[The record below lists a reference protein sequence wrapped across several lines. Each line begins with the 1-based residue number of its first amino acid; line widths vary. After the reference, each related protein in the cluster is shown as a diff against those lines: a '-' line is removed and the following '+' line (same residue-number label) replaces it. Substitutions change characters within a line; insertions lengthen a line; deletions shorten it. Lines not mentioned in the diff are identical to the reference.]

1 MKKYSLGLDF
11 GTNSCRAI
19 IADLSD
25 GQEIAA
31 AVFNYPSGQ
40 SGVILDPGDPS
51 VARQNPQDYLLGL
64 EYIIKTS
71 IESARSVKGFNP
83 GDIISIGVD
92 ATSSS
97 ILPVDENMIPLCI
110 KPELKNNLNAM
121 VWLWKDHSSVQESE
135 TITRLA
141 KEKRPLYLM
150 KIGGTYSVEWFW
162 SKILH
167 CLNADPG
174 VFHKAYSFVEVAD
187 YIPAVLTGETD
198 PRKIKRC
205 ISAAGHKA
213 MYNDEWGGLPDEQ
226 FLSLVNP
233 ELASLRGRL
242 YEKAVPSIVPAG
254 NLSRYWAE
262 KLGLSEEIV
271 ISTGCVDAHAGAVG
285 SGIEPGKLVKI
296 IGTSTCDMM
305 ISPKDKPINYLP
317 GISGVVPD
325 SIVPGYFGIEAGQP
339 AVGDILLWFV
349 NELTP
354 GHYGK
359 TVKDK
364 FNNLGLEAMRLSA
377 GETGLLALDWN
388 NGNRSVLMDSQLSG
402 LILGQSLHTSA
413 PEIYRTLIEATA
425 FGAKTIIN
433 RLEGNGLNFQEIIAC
448 GGLALNNPL
457 LMQIYSDV
465 TGKTIHL
472 AKSEQTGALGAAIL
486 SSVAAGKDKGG
497 YTSVEDARLKM
508 TGIAKSYY
516 PGSENSKTYTELYSL
531 YTQLYESFGIASWQ
545 GNLSNVMKALL
556 KIRDEKRKL
565 KQK

>member
-25 GQEIAA
+25 GSEIAS

-40 SGVILDPGDPS
+40 SGIITDPGNPS
-51 VARQNPQDYLLGL
+51 VARQNPQDYIEGL
-64 EYIIKTS
+64 EYIIKAS
-71 IESARSVKGFNP
+71 IESARSTKDFDAR
-83 GDIISIGVD
+83 DIISIGVD

-97 ILPVDENMIPLCI
+97 VLPVDENMTPLCM
-110 KPELKNNLNAM
+110 KPEFRNNLNAM
-121 VWLWKDHSSVQESE
+121 VWLWKDHSSISESE
-135 TITRLA
+135 KITRLA
-141 KEKRPLYLM
+141 KDKRPLYLM
-150 KIGGTYSVEWFW
+150 KIGGVYSVEWFW

-167 CLNADPG
+167 CLNEDPE
-174 VFHKAYSFVEVAD
+174 VFHKAFSFVEISD

-198 PRKIKRC
+198 SRNIKRC

-226 FLSLVNP
+226 FLALVHP
-233 ELASLRGRL
+233 ELALLRGRL
-242 YEKAVPSIVPAG
+242 YEKAVPSIIPAG
-254 NLSRYWAE
+254 NLSRLWAE
-262 KLGLSEEIV
+262 KLGLSESVV

-305 ISPKDKPINYLP
+305 IWPKDKPVNYLP

-325 SIVPGYFGIEAGQP
+325 SIVPGYYGIEAGQP
-339 AVGDILLWFV
+339 AVGDMLLWFV
-349 NELTP
+349 KELTP
-354 GHYGK
+354 AEYGNTLK
-359 TVKDK
+359 EK
-364 FNNLGLEAMRLSA
+364 FNSLGLEAMKLSA

-388 NGNRSVLMDSQLSG
+388 NGNRSVLMDPRLSG
-402 LILGQSLHTSA
+402 LILGQSLYTSA
-413 PEIYRTLIEATA
+413 PEIYRALIESTA
-425 FGAKTIIN
+425 FGALTIIN
-433 RLEGNGLNFQEIIAC
+433 RLEENGLGFKDIIAC

-457 LMQIYSDV
+457 LMQIYADV

-486 SSVAAGKDKGG
+486 SSVAAGKEKGG
-497 YTSVEDARLKM
+497 FMSLEEARGKM

-516 PGSENSKTYTELYSL
+516 PDAENGKTYKELFSL
-531 YTQLYESFGIASWQ
+531 YTQLYESFGTASWH
-545 GNLSNVMKALL
+545 GNLSNVMKTLI

-565 KQK
+565 K